1 MLSKYRECLHFLRRV
16 FGSVLLAIS
25 FIFASFKRDRRTVLI
40 GIISVALVVGFA
52 AALQSAVEASPAVFL
67 KFSEDQTGE
76 VDVVL
81 TSEISA
87 SAGSSIPVLNF
98 SYLEAELLPRA
109 PDVRGIAPRWLT
121 PSKIRSKERGPQSAS
136 TAAVLVAL
144 DSKLEAKI
152 GIGRGWKHRA
162 LGEGE
167 CHVTQEALSEL
178 GISAGIGERIV
189 LHLSLLQVLYSLQ
202 SSSSGARDAGFVDI
216 SAVNQGGGNNSDAF
230 AKLVMLPAIL
240 TAVGYPPG
248 NNPNSAYTTISLA
261 SLPLLQGALIAAGLP
276 PSALNSTDAIA
287 QTPQDELARGQV
299 RISLAPIIL
308 AALTSS
314 GAGVIGSGEIL
325 LEFSVVDGLEGPV
338 GKWPAM
344 LGNVVVVEAKFF
356 ASVIRDAALREIERF
371 AVILA
376 TFRATGGALGRIATS
391 IADIQAQAQVFDYKA
406 LKQYA
411 MAVNVVWRDRSWY
424 LDRSRIEGDPRG
436 IIGFTDKIANAL
448 GPSFPINIDSP
459 LGDALDGLGWRL
471 FSLFLEQIL
480 HASVFVLT
488 LLGILVIYTLV
499 LGDVE
504 AKTYELGMLR
514 ALGLRHMTLSHL
526 LILQTA
532 AFSIPGIILGLLLGL
547 GVHYIG
553 AVWLSNF
560 AGLDSSLLSL
570 TLGKPA
576 ASFATWLGILAPA
589 LAIVVPIRQALSS
602 SLRDS
607 LDAHRSAAGPGPP
620 SVIVERLDK
629 LGLDPIQTSVS
640 LLMIAV
646 GFTVFYLLPLAFILR
661 QLSWFFIILTGI
673 LMAMLLGLAL
683 VGFSILPR
691 VEHLILYLQ
700 LLITCDLR
708 LWTVV
713 KKSLSGHRS
722 RNRKS
727 GAMVGIAGAFLA
739 FASCVFDLLS
749 SSLKSNVRLLLG
761 ADVVAIVPEWF
772 PAGYGLPQKAL
783 TDFLSQDMA
792 RGKDA
797 VIKDFTFLSAP
808 LNAHRYV
815 FRSYLS
821 TLSGEPRFSP
831 RVYGVQANLMDVA
844 FKDIAIVTEAN
855 SQGLS
860 SPSLSSN
867 STSLYANVNPYED
880 PVRALFAGAG
890 NARLPI
896 EDTLTQLPLP
906 MASGEA
912 LSSPAY
918 YCNPSGSI
926 SSSSGNAGWSFS
938 DGGWWISHG
947 GESIDS
953 VERAREIT
961 GQGRNISSSALQRN
975 AIFDV
980 YNATLQVVVS
990 EALSAR
996 SQGQGIVS
1004 PFNSTLSTLFRA
1016 INTSTTN
1023 RNRLSPP
1030 SPPLL
1035 STLKISFS
1043 DYSTCSLLCN
1053 GESIAAAAAA
1063 AGGGGGGGA
1072 CLKPPMNYN
1081 FNSPPFP
1088 YFGPG
1093 TSVFDALIKNS
1104 VQGNNTL
1111 LTGACWLPSSCSP
1124 LPRISD
1130 AARSSSIQSS
1140 YVNYY
1145 DAIVSEALRA
1155 ASSISTSSAL
1165 QSTTITRNQATG
1177 YVHVRSS
1184 LAKIRAQVRKLS
1196 PFFFSSYAP
1205 TANRA
1210 PLILRMQD
1218 YARMLDDSSRDLAML
1233 RDMPA
1238 PVSGT
1243 FPVDPLDD
1251 SAPLVPKFRLL
1262 VKMTEQAVASG
1273 ERRQYV
1279 VNSIRS
1285 AVGSD
1290 LVVVQQTAAVL
1301 LAANVAVQGLDAFFA
1316 FTSTLCLILTFFA
1329 SWLAFSAN
1337 VRESQHEFAIL
1348 RSMLPATAVARC
1360 FVHEALAVTLSACIL
1375 GIIVGLAIATS
1386 LVFQFSAFVESSIAV
1401 SIPVALLS
1409 SFFVSVG
1416 FIAITASLEPSMI
1429 LMRATIASLL
1439 KGRAEV
1445 L

>member
-1 MLSKYRECLHFLRRV
+1 MLSNYLHFLRSRF
-16 FGSVLLAIS
+16 FGSISSFLLALS
-25 FIFASFKRDRRTVLI
+25 FVLASFKRDRRTVLI

-52 AALQSAVEASPAVFL
+52 AALQSAVEASPAIFL

-76 VDVVL
+76 IDVVL

-87 SAGSSIPVLNF
+87 SAGSSSIPVLNF
-98 SYLEAELLPRA
+98 SYLESELLPRA

-136 TAAVLVAL
+136 TSAVLVAL

-152 GIGRGWKHRA
+152 GIGRGWKHRS

-167 CHVTQEALSEL
+167 CHVTREALGEL
-178 GISAGIGERIV
+178 GITAGIGERIA
-189 LHLSLLQVLYSLQ
+189 LQLSVLQVLYSLQ

-230 AKLVMLPAIL
+230 AKLVLLPAIL
-240 TAVGYPPG
+240 DAGGYPSG
-248 NNPNSAYTTISLA
+248 NDPNTAYTTIALST
-261 SLPLLQGALIAAGLP
+261 LPLLQAALLAAGLP
-276 PSALNSTDAIA
+276 ANALNATSAIA
-287 QTPQDELARGQV
+287 QTPPDELSRGQV
-299 RISLAPIIL
+299 RVSLAPIIL
-308 AALTSS
+308 AALASG
-314 GAGVIGSGEIL
+314 GAGAIGSGEIL

-344 LGNVVVVEAKFF
+344 LGNVVVVEAKYF
-356 ASVIRDAALREIERF
+356 ATVIRDVALREIDRF
-371 AVILA
+371 SVILA

-391 IADIQAQAQVFDYKA
+391 VAEIQTQAQVFDYKA

-424 LDRSRIEGDPRG
+424 LDRSRTEGDPRG

-488 LLGILVIYTLV
+488 LLGVLVIYTLV

-570 TLGKPA
+570 TLGNNA

-620 SVIVERLDK
+620 SVVVERLDK

-640 LLMIAV
+640 ILMIAV

-661 QLSWFFIILTGI
+661 QLSWFFIVLTGI

-691 VEHLILYLQ
+691 VEQLILYLQ
-700 LLITCDLR
+700 LVLTFDLR

-749 SSLKSNVRLLLG
+749 SSLKTNVRLLLG

-783 TDFLSQDMA
+783 AEFLTQDMA

-797 VIKDFTFLSAP
+797 AVKDFTFLSAP

-844 FKDIAIVTEAN
+844 FKDIAIVTEAS

-860 SPSLSSN
+860 SPPLNSNTSSVYV
-867 STSLYANVNPYED
+867 SVDPYED
-880 PVRALFAGAG
+880 PVRALFDGAG
-890 NARLPI
+890 KARLPI
-896 EDTLTQLPLP
+896 EDSLTQLPLP
-906 MASGEA
+906 MASGES
-912 LSSPAY
+912 LNSPAY
-918 YCNPSGSI
+918 YCNPTGSNSLTNI
-926 SSSSGNAGWSFS
+926 DNWSFS
-938 DGGWWISHG
+938 DGGWLISVE
-947 GESIDS
+947 GEIVDS
-953 VERAREIT
+953 VETAREIT
-961 GQGRNISSSALQRN
+961 GFGRNFSSSSLQRN

-980 YNATLQVVVS
+980 YNATLQLVVA
-990 EALSAR
+990 EALESR
-996 SQGQGIVS
+996 SRGQAVYP
-1004 PFNSTLSTLFRA
+1004 PFNSTLNTLFRS
-1016 INTSTTN
+1016 INTSSTN
-1023 RNRLSPP
+1023 RIA
-1030 SPPLL
+1030 PPLVSL
-1035 STLKISFS
+1035 WKISFS

-1053 GESIAAAAAA
+1053 GDAIERAGSKSIS
-1063 AGGGGGGGA
+1063 GA
-1072 CLKPPMNYN
+1072 CLDPPLSLNRASSN
-1081 FNSPPFP
+1081 VPPFP

-1093 TSVFDALIKNS
+1093 TSIFDSLSNNLVRRNS
-1104 VQGNNTL
+1104 SL

-1124 LPRISD
+1124 LPRTSNAVRTSSI
-1130 AARSSSIQSS
+1130 RSSYI
-1140 YVNYY
+1140 NYY

-1155 ASSISTSSAL
+1155 ASSITTSSAL

-1177 YVHVRSS
+1177 FVHVRSS

-1238 PVSGT
+1238 PASRT
-1243 FPVDPLDD
+1243 FPDNPLDD

-1262 VKMTEQAVASG
+1262 VKMTDQAVISG

-1301 LAANVAVQGLDAFFA
+1301 SAANVAVQGLDAFFA

-1360 FVHEALAVTLSACIL
+1360 FIHEALTVTLSACIL

-1386 LVFQFSAFVESSIAV
+1386 LVFQFSAFVESAV
-1401 SIPVALLS
+1401 AVTIPGALLG

-1416 FIAITASLEPSMI
+1416 VIAITASLEPALI